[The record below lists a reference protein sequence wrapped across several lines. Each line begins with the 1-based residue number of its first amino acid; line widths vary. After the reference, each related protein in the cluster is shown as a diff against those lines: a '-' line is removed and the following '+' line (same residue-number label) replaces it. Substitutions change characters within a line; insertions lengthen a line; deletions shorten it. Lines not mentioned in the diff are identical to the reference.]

1 MTDVNIADAFGASE
15 GRDQRFAIYVPN
27 QDKDGNAVA
36 QDTWVNQALTLLSD
50 ICGGATAMPPIRG
63 AWLNAASGNLI
74 LEEPVLVYTYIDPD
88 EFERRLAEVV
98 QLVQEIGKQTRQ
110 GQMAIE
116 FNQTFYLIDII
127 DDVGGIG
134 DTGRGSD

>member
-27 QDKDGNAVA
+27 HDKDGNAVA
-36 QDTWVNQALTLLSD
+36 QDTWVNKALTLLSD

-110 GQMAIE
+110 G
-116 FNQTFYLIDII
+116 
-127 DDVGGIG
+127 
-134 DTGRGSD
+134 